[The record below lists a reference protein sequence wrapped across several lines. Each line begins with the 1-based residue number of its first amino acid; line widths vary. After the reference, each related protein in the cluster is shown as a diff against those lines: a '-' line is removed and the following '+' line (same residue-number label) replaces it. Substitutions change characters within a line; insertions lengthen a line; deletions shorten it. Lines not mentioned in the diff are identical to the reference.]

1 MGEERQTALTITDR
15 EELIFLL
22 AEASELEHGLCC
34 CYLFAAFS
42 LKRSAEEGL
51 NETELE
57 AVTRWE
63 RVITGVAIQEML
75 HLALASNLLTAIGA
89 APHLRRPNFPQ
100 RSKYYPPSV
109 QLSLRPFDAQT
120 LDHFIFIE
128 RPEGMEF
135 PDAPGFDIAEAQV
148 IAHPTDG
155 VEPVELP
162 YASVSELYHD
172 IEEAFRSLCARLGEE
187 HVFIGPPRAQATSA
201 YFPFEGLSAVTDLK
215 SALKAIEL
223 IVEQGEGLRGDIED
237 SHYARFLGIRSELDR
252 LRAGRPEFEPAR
264 KVMENPFTRPP
275 ADSTGYNLIDN
286 PDAWPVAD
294 LFNAGY
300 GLMVE
305 LLMRFFGHT
314 EETHEE
320 LKTLVGTAIG
330 MMHGVVDPLGS
341 ILTALPATS
350 KGNVPRAGPSFAF
363 DRTID
368 YLPHRDAAWT
378 VFDERFGELVELSAN
393 LAARDK
399 RGLGLDRVHASLESL
414 RARLA
419 QHRRAPKPT
428 ATGG

>member
-1 MGEERQTALTITDR
+1 MGAEREAALTISDR

-42 LKRSAEEGL
+42 LKRDPSEGL
-51 NETELE
+51 TETEHE
-57 AVTRWE
+57 AVARWE

-100 RSKYYPPSV
+100 RSKYYPPTV

-135 PDAPGFDIAEAQV
+135 PDAPGFDTTQAQV
-148 IAHPTDG
+148 ITHPTDG

-162 YASVSELYHD
+162 YASVAELYRD
-172 IEEAFRSLCARLGEE
+172 IEEGFKSLCASLGEE
-187 HVFIGPPRAQATSA
+187 RVFIGPPRAQATSA
-201 YFPFEGLSAVTDLK
+201 YFPFEGLTAVTDLK
-215 SALKAIEL
+215 SALNAIEL

-252 LRAGRPEFEPAR
+252 LRAGRPDFEPAR
-264 KVMENPFTRPP
+264 AVMENPFTRPP
-275 ADSTGYNLIDN
+275 ADSSGYNLIDN
-286 PDAWPVAD
+286 PEAWPIAD
-294 LFNAGY
+294 LFNGSYA
-300 GLMVE
+300 LMVA
-305 LLMRFFGHT
+305 LLMRFFAHT

-320 LKTLVGTAIG
+320 LKTLVATAIG
-330 MMHGVVDPLGS
+330 MMERVVSPLGS
-341 ILTALPATS
+341 MLTALPATT
-350 KGNVPRAGPSFAF
+350 KGDEPRAGPSFAF

-378 VFDERFGELVELSAN
+378 VFDERFGELVDASA
-393 LAARDK
+393 K
-399 RGLGLDRVHASLESL
+399 RGLDGVHASLDSL
-414 RARLA
+414 RGRLA
-419 QHRRAPKPT
+419 HHRRAPKPS
-428 ATGG
+428 ATSG